1 MRSKSDVL
9 TVLSFFVIVVSL
21 FPCGI
26 VSGHETLRQIAPVIL
41 WVRALLATVLSLN
54 RLFEQDYIDGT
65 LEQMVL
71 SPSPLGMLV
80 LGKVIAYWLF
90 TGLPLTLLAPLLA
103 LQFDLPTSSLLV
115 LAISLLIGTPVL
127 SLIGAI
133 GASLT
138 LGLRGGGV
146 LVALLVLPLYTPV
159 LIFGTGAVDAAAA
172 GTTAGANLSLL
183 AATLTLACFFAPW
196 ASTAALRI
204 ALE

>member
-1 MRSKSDVL
+1 
-9 TVLSFFVIVVSL
+9 
-21 FPCGI
+21 
-26 VSGHETLRQIAPVIL
+26 
-41 WVRALLATVLSLN
+41 
-54 RLFEQDYIDGT
+54 
-65 LEQMVL
+65 
-71 SPSPLGMLV
+71 MLV
-80 LGKVIAYWLF
+80 LGKLIAYWLLM
-90 TGLPLTLLAPLLA
+90 GLPLTLLAPLWA

-172 GTTAGANLSLL
+172 GTTAGANLSLD
-183 AATLTLACFFAPW
+183 
-196 ASTAALRI
+196 RKRVV
-204 ALE
+204 